1 MSQPPKTNLTLERFE
16 TLLDAYGAAPE
27 RWPSAERAAAEALV
41 KLDARAHE
49 LHQSALAL
57 DGQLEQVEVDE
68 PSARLRAR
76 VLEIPIRH
84 PRERAA
90 RHAPRYSGW
99 RLTLLAL
106 VPCVLGFFSGALW
119 LNHPDSAE
127 DDTWNDVAQ
136 MAFLTDLDVNEE
148 DAP

>member
-1 MSQPPKTNLTLERFE
+1 MSQPPKANVTLERFE
-16 TLLDAYGAAPE
+16 ALLDAYGAEPE
-27 RWPSAERAAAEALV
+27 RWPSAERDAAKAL
-41 KLDARAHE
+41 LESDARAHA
-49 LHQSALAL
+49 LHQAALAL
-57 DGQLEQVEVDE
+57 DSQLERVEVDE

-84 PRERAA
+84 PREHAVL
-90 RHAPRYSGW
+90 HAPRYSGW
-99 RLTLLAL
+99 RLSLLAL

-119 LNHPDSAE
+119 LNHADSGE

-136 MAFLTDLDVNEE
+136 MAFLTDLDVSDE